1 MATNNYIP
9 KYEPSD
15 LKWYKKNG
23 LMTYID
29 QVKCEEFLSDPDKH
43 FREKKVV
50 NFDII
55 YKSIRGEEM
64 PEGDLKKYQAVQNNR
79 VKQYSQ
85 EHRNKLLSA
94 AFETDRKD
102 LYFEKEVIQ
111 SHFSS
116 LCQKK

>member
-1 MATNNYIP
+1 
-9 KYEPSD
+9 
-15 LKWYKKNG
+15 
-23 LMTYID
+23 MTSID
-29 QVKCEEFLSDPDKH
+29 QVKCEEFLSNPDKN
-43 FREKKVV
+43 FREKEIE

-55 YKSIRGEEM
+55 YKSIRGEKV
-64 PEGDLKKYQAVQNNR
+64 PEKYETVQDSR

-85 EHRNKLLSA
+85 KHRDKCLSA
-94 AFETDRKD
+94 AFRTDRKD